1 MGGPPYEVEGGA
13 PTLPVHSC
21 VNLFFHRSKWSSHIV
36 RLRTS
41 TAIGEN
47 LCPRR
52 LASDRLAR
60 GNWRRN
66 WPRAFDRATGGS
78 PHPARAQVR
87 KSAIPMAM
95 LRQWAPTERRLWE
108 MNFRKFSTIQEADLD
123 CECRIRDRELVSDS
137 AKHNTVSASE
147 GFGGTQ

>member
-1 MGGPPYEVEGGA
+1 MVVA
-13 PTLPVHSC
+13 
-21 VNLFFHRSKWSSHIV
+21 HRATPHKH
-36 RLRTS
+36 
-41 TAIGEN
+41 GEN

-60 GNWRRN
+60 GNWRGRN
-66 WPRAFDRATGGS
+66 WPRAFIGLLEAHLI
-78 PHPARAQVR
+78 PHEPIR
-87 KSAIPMAM
+87 KSARPHAAACANA
-95 LRQWAPTERRLWE
+95 QWAPTERRLWE